1 MQIFSANDPDALSAA
16 LQILQS
22 PDGVLLAPTETV
34 YGLLCAECESAA
46 KQRIYDLKQ
55 RDKNKLLA
63 NFVPSVDTV
72 LDFVPEIPE
81 TAKIFAQNFCPG
93 PITIVIPDGHGGTF
107 GFRIPDHPF
116 ILALLNAYGKAIAS
130 TSANL
135 SGERAALSVEEGLK
149 SLAGEVDL
157 AIDGGSI
164 PEGSPAST
172 VVMVTADN
180 NWKILRQG
188 PVTETMLQQ
197 TLA

>member
-1 MQIFSANDPDALSAA
+1 MQILSVNDPDALNSA
-16 LQILQS
+16 LKILQS
-22 PDGVLLAPTETV
+22 PDGVLLVPTETV
-34 YGLLCAECESAA
+34 YGLLCAESETAA
-46 KQRIYDLKQ
+46 KQRIYELKQ

-81 TAKIFAQNFCPG
+81 TAKKFAQKFCPG
-93 PITIVIPDGHGGTF
+93 PITLVIPDGHGGTF

-116 ILALLNAYGKAIAS
+116 VLALLSSYGKAIAS

-157 AIDGGSI
+157 AIDGGTI

-172 VVMVTADN
+172 VVLVTADN
-180 NWKILRQG
+180 NWKILRSG
-188 PVTETMLQQ
+188 PITETMLQQ
-197 TLA
+197 ALA